1 MRETIL
7 VSTCD
12 HMNLMSFNVIYIY
25 IMHVY
30 VGDLVDASR
39 CYWWIQHRT
48 PEKKTLVKG
57 PWSTTPFFLTAKRSQ
72 MLVAWYL
79 HLDFFW
85 YTYLLFLWFICQQT
99 RCYGRYK
106 VDISMEYI
114 YIYFYA
120 RYLHFIM
127 RYLNIVTVIFPRRL
141 EFPGVTTLRTFL
153 RCRAW

>member
-25 IMHVY
+25 Y
-30 VGDLVDASR
+30 ACL
-39 CYWWIQHRT
+39 CWWFGWCKPLLLMNTT
-48 PEKKTLVKG
+48 PYPRKKTLVKG

-127 RYLNIVTVIFPRRL
+127 RYLNIVTVIFLRRL